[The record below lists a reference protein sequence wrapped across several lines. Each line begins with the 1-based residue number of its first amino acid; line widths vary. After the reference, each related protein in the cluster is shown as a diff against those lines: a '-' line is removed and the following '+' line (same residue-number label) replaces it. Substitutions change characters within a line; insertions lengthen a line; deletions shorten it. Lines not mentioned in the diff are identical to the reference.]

1 MSDTNDAATRTEDPT
16 PRRLAQARDR
26 GEVVK
31 TQDLPSMASL
41 AAVSAVVVFGGAWF
55 ARRLAEALLPFLS
68 SPDTFT
74 LEGSGGVHVA
84 RLAMEAAAPAVGAV
98 FLAAA
103 AAGVFGNVIQTGIVF
118 SPDKLAPDLSRLA
131 LGGGL
136 KRIFGLDGLAQW
148 IKSLIKVC
156 LTAVIAW
163 WVLGPHLKELTN
175 LATMDPVAVMVFSLD
190 IMRRMV
196 MAVAALLLLIAGA
209 DWLWQRQRF
218 MERMKM
224 TKEEVKEDFKQ
235 MEGDP
240 HVKARQRSIR
250 IERAK
255 RRMMQAVPE
264 ATVVVMNPTHYAVAL
279 KYDTDVAAAPLC
291 VAKGLDSLA
300 LKIREVAEE
309 AGVPI
314 LEDPP
319 LARALYAT
327 VEVDEVIPP
336 AHYEAV
342 AKIIGFILSAGR
354 DSAARRFR
362 RGEFAQTGDPVTP

>member
-16 PRRLAQARDR
+16 PRRLQQARDR
-26 GEVVK
+26 GEIVK
-31 TQDLPSMASL
+31 TPDLPSMASL
-41 AAVSAVVVFGGAWF
+41 AAVSAVVVFGGGWF
-55 ARRLAEALLPFLS
+55 SRHLAEALLPFLS

-74 LEGSGGVHVA
+74 LEGSGGVYVA
-84 RLAMEAAAPAVGAV
+84 RLAMEAAAPVLGAV

-103 AAGVFGNVIQTGIVF
+103 LAGVFGNVIQTGIVF

-136 KRIFGLDGLAQW
+136 KRIFGLDGVAQW
-148 IKSLIKVC
+148 VKSLIKVV

-175 LATMDPVAVMVFSLD
+175 LATMDPVAVMIFSLD
-190 IMRRMV
+190 ILKRMV
-196 MAVAALLLLIAGA
+196 MAVAALLLVVAGA

-279 KYDTDVAAAPLC
+279 KYDTDVAAAPMC

-300 LKIREVAEE
+300 LKIREVAED

-362 RGEFAQTGDPVTP
+362 RGEFAPTGDPVTP